1 MPHSSHHLYFT
12 SKEDTDMLQSF
23 IALPSVYPARG
34 VDFEGQTFEPAT
46 DNAFRVEYVTRG
58 RILRGVRLVKFY
70 KAHTYDVRKM
80 RNYEIVFASNNLA
93 LGSGNELFNPSNA
106 GDALI
111 PIYVRDRSARNDVDY
126 KYGIPCAVHVP
137 NVNFVLEHLFGQQGN
152 VMSLAQVVRFM
163 IQRSYNVNL
172 AAIPYNMLEGDV
184 DVDWATL
191 QPVRD
196 DLISETQDSD
206 SERLARTMQNGCVLR
221 TQFPIEI
228 KLLFENVRSVHD
240 VAKLMTPNFNA
251 SIPNVLNESAKG
263 HQYIAECNMT
273 NGAAFNELGDPVIVY
288 STNKFHDIPYLLSLH
303 ASMSTSEFTMTP
315 PDWSIGG
322 QAISGADPLLNMMPM
337 ELSCEDIASMNAMMT
352 VLVNNSNVPAGYEHI
367 FGGIVSTYSENIFI
381 CHRDDPDCIISYFD
395 LPLWILAS
403 GGGLINS
410 ETIHGLE

>member
-1 MPHSSHHLYFT
+1 
-12 SKEDTDMLQSF
+12 MLQSF

-34 VDFEGQTFEPAT
+34 VDFEGHTFEPAT
-46 DNAFRVEYVTRG
+46 DNAFRTEYVTRG
-58 RILRGVRLVKFY
+58 RILRNVLQVKFY

-80 RNYEIVFASNNLA
+80 RNYEIVFVSNNQS
-93 LGSGNELFNPSNA
+93 LGSGNELFNPLHA

-126 KYGIPCAVHVP
+126 KYGISCAIHVP
-137 NVNFVLEHLFGQQGN
+137 NVNFVLENLFGQSGN

-163 IQRSYNVNL
+163 LQRSYNVNL

-196 DLISETQDSD
+196 DLVSETQDPD
-206 SERLARTMQNGCVLR
+206 SERLTFTMQNGCVLR
-221 TQFPIEI
+221 TQFPLEI
-228 KLLFENVRSVHD
+228 KLLFENVRTVHD
-240 VAKLMTPNFNA
+240 VAKLMIPNFNA
-251 SIPNVLNESAKG
+251 SIPNVLNEAAKG
-263 HQYIAECNMT
+263 QQSIAAYNMT
-273 NGAAFNELGDPVIVY
+273 NGEAFNELGDPVIVY
-288 STNKFHDIPYLLSLH
+288 STNKFRDIPSLLSLH
-303 ASMSTSEFTMTP
+303 ASISTSEFTMTP

-322 QAISGADPLLNMMPM
+322 QFISGADPLLNMMPIT
-337 ELSCEDIASMNAMMT
+337 LSSEDVSSGNVMMT
-352 VLVNNSNVPAGYEHI
+352 ILAHNSNVPTGYEHI
-367 FGGIVSTYSENIFI
+367 FGDIVSTYSENIFI
-381 CHRDDPDCIISYFD
+381 CHRDDPGCIISYFD